1 MKFATAYK
9 NIYPILIKIKKKLVY
24 IYLKNLKEAK

>member
-9 NIYPILIKIKKKLVY
+9 NIYPYLIKIKKKLVY
-24 IYLKNLKEAK
+24 IFKKFERS